1 MPRLFNLSSSARN
14 SSYRENNSSSKTDLE
29 QVEFLPLSLIVTFSF
44 MCLLIVAVNGLV
56 IFLIHKKESLKTLT
70 NMFLASLALSDLMSG
85 LLGIPLF
92 VICLV
97 RDVIKV
103 CVSSAIFFRLTAI
116 SSVCHVLLIAC
127 DRYVFIVHYMKYN
140 SLATK
145 RRAIVSGSQQKVQSC
160 LHRVILYGSFNNN
173 VLHLWKHFLH
183 FF

>member
-1 MPRLFNLSSSARN
+1 M
-14 SSYRENNSSSKTDLE
+14 T
-29 QVEFLPLSLIVTFSF
+29 FLPVSLIVTLSF
-44 MCLLIVAVNGLV
+44 MCLLIVAVNRLV
-56 IFLIHKKESLKTLT
+56 ILLIYKKKLLKTIT
-70 NMFLASLALSDLMSG
+70 NMFLTSLALSDLMSG